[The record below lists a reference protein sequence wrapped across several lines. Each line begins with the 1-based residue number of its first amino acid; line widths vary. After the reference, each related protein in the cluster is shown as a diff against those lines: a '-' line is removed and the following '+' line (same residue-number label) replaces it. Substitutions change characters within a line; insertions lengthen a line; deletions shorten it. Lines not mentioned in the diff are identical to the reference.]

1 MSKITTT
8 LPNITAN
15 SSISSLSIANG
26 TTAFTYANTGYD
38 QGGIPVESMM
48 PKQALSSEQMK
59 YAIENV
65 KSIGY
70 TVDREFA
77 QYVNIISGYSEYN
90 ISDLSWL
97 IGYASKYDLTFKQCL
112 AQIGRYLTGLE
123 MSMVVDSLN
132 YILEKTNQELPLQ
145 LLIITPHFKDADIQA
160 IIDCFKLVNRIN
172 TKNYID
178 FSPSSIN
185 FT

>member
-8 LPNITAN
+8 PNITAN

-112 AQIGRYLTGLE
+112 AQIGRYLTGLC
-123 MSMVVDSLN
+123 MVD
-132 YILEKTNQELPLQ
+132 Y
-145 LLIITPHFKDADIQA
+145 
-160 IIDCFKLVNRIN
+160 
-172 TKNYID
+172 
-178 FSPSSIN
+178 
-185 FT
+185 

>member
-65 KSIGY
+65 KVLVTRLTVNLHNMLILYLVIVSII
-70 TVDREFA
+70 F
-77 QYVNIISGYSEYN
+77 Q
-90 ISDLSWL
+90 
-97 IGYASKYDLTFKQCL
+97 TFL
-112 AQIGRYLTGLE
+112 G
-123 MSMVVDSLN
+123 
-132 YILEKTNQELPLQ
+132 
-145 LLIITPHFKDADIQA
+145 
-160 IIDCFKLVNRIN
+160 
-172 TKNYID
+172 
-178 FSPSSIN
+178 
-185 FT
+185 